1 MEVNMDSKVLAD
13 MIREKY
19 YEEKMSA
26 EYKLQLI
33 KVVDMED
40 IFVKDFSKDKWK
52 EYFYLEQEK
61 SQLHSLEVD
70 QIIEFVIKFLF
81 TFSSN

>member
-1 MEVNMDSKVLAD
+1 
-13 MIREKY
+13 MIKEKY
-19 YEEKMSA
+19 YKENMSA

-33 KVVDMED
+33 KVVDVED
-40 IFVKDFSKDKWK
+40 NFVKGFSKDKWK

-61 SQLHSLEVD
+61 GQLYSIEVD

-81 TFSSN
+81 TFSSNLI

>member
-1 MEVNMDSKVLAD
+1 MDNKVLAD
-13 MIREKY
+13 MIKEKY
-19 YEEKMSA
+19 YEENMSA

-40 IFVKDFSKDKWK
+40 NFVKDFSKDKWK

-61 SQLHSLEVD
+61 GQLHSLEVD
-70 QIIEFVIKFLF
+70 QIIEFVLKFYKENF
-81 TFSSN
+81 HF

>member
-1 MEVNMDSKVLAD
+1 MDNKILAE

-33 KVVDMED
+33 KVVDIED
-40 IFVKDFSKDKWK
+40 NFVKGFSKDK
-52 EYFYLEQEK
+52 
-61 SQLHSLEVD
+61 
-70 QIIEFVIKFLF
+70 
-81 TFSSN
+81 

>member
-1 MEVNMDSKVLAD
+1 MDNKVLAD
-13 MIREKY
+13 MIKEKY

-33 KVVDMED
+33 KVVDVED
-40 IFVKDFSKDKWK
+40 NFVKEFSKDKWK

-61 SQLHSLEVD
+61 GQLHSLEVD
-70 QIIEFVIKFLF
+70 QIIEFALKFYKEKF
-81 TFSSN
+81 HF